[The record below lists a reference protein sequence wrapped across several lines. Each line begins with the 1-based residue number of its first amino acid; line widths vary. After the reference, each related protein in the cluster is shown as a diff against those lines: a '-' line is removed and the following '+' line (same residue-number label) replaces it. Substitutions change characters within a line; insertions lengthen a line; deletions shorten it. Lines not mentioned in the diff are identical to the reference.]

1 MFYIGC
7 FLFPIILLSTS
18 LYPNKLPI
26 VGGIAKPSLL
36 AEVIVDKMG
45 NWLPL
50 YRQSENYKRIGLN
63 ITRQTLSNWMM
74 KSSFLLELVYLHM
87 KKDLVSSNI
96 LHADETTVQVLRET
110 GKKSSQKSYMWVY
123 VSSFYDKQICLYEY
137 QSSRKGSNAKEFL
150 SQFN

>member
-1 MFYIGC
+1 
-7 FLFPIILLSTS
+7 
-18 LYPNKLPI
+18 
-26 VGGIAKPSLL
+26 
-36 AEVIVDKMG
+36 MG

-150 SQFN
+150 SQFNWYLHVDGYKGYNQALNVSLVQCTSHLRWKLSDVAVIKYSH